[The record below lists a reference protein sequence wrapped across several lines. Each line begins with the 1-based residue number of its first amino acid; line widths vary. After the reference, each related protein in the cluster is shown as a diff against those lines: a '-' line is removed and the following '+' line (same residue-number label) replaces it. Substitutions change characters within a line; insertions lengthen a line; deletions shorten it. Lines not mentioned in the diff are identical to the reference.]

1 MREMSLLFPGGLS
14 KALTLSYDDGV
25 EQDARLIGIM
35 NKYGLK
41 GTFNLS
47 GGLFAPDGTVYPEGQ
62 IHRRMTKSA
71 AYDLY
76 ANSGHEVALHAY
88 THPDLTLLS
97 PGTAAYQIVKDRET
111 LEEMFGRIVRG
122 MAYPYGT
129 NSADTADLLRHCGV
143 AYCRTVEATCRFD
156 IPTDW
161 LRMPSTCHHNH
172 PRLMEL
178 AREFL
183 AEPNQHWSR
192 PKLFYLWGHSYEFE
206 ADNNWHVIEDFA
218 ALVGG
223 KADTWYATNIEICDY
238 VNAWRRMITSA
249 DGNRVYNPG
258 CCTLWLWADGKTYK
272 VDAGETILL
281 D

>member
-1 MREMSLLFPGGLS
+1 
-14 KALTLSYDDGV
+14 
-25 EQDARLIGIM
+25 
-35 NKYGLK
+35 
-41 GTFNLS
+41 
-47 GGLFAPDGTVYPEGQ
+47 
-62 IHRRMTKSA
+62 
-71 AYDLY
+71 
-76 ANSGHEVALHAY
+76 
-88 THPDLTLLS
+88 
-97 PGTAAYQIVKDRET
+97 
-111 LEEMFGRIVRG
+111 MFGRIVRG

-178 AREFL
+178 AKEFL
-183 AEPNQHWSR
+183 AEPNRHWSR

>member
-1 MREMSLLFPGGLS
+1 MREMSLLFPGGLC

-25 EQDARLIGIM
+25 EQDIRLIEIM

-47 GGLFAPDGTVYPEGQ
+47 GGLFAPEGTVYPEGQ
-62 IHRRMTKSA
+62 IHRRMTKKA

-76 ANSGHEVALHAY
+76 ASSGHEVALHAY

-97 PGTAAYQIVKDRET
+97 QGTAAYQIIKDREA

-129 NSADTADLLRHCGV
+129 NSAATADLLRHCGV
-143 AYCRTVEATCRFD
+143 SYCRTVEATCRFD
-156 IPTDW
+156 LPSDW
-161 LRMPSTCHHNH
+161 LRLPSTCHHDH

-178 AREFL
+178 ANEFL
-183 AEPNQHWSR
+183 AEPNYHWSR

-206 ADNNWHVIEDFA
+206 ANNNWHVIEDFA
-218 ALVGG
+218 KLVGG
-223 KADTWYATNIEICDY
+223 KADIWYATNIEICNY
-238 VNAWRRMITSA
+238 VNAWRGLVSSA
-249 DGNRVYNPG
+249 DGRRIYNPA
-258 CCTLWLWADGKTYK
+258 CIPLWLWADGKTYQ
-272 VDAGETILL
+272 VGPGETILL